1 MASKLNR
8 KFILVVGGFSAAAI
22 LLLVAVV
29 LVNQLWIKNA
39 ERHIRSGDELVA
51 QGKLREAIN
60 MYGRAVAK
68 KPEMVPYI
76 AKMEETLGKVVADT
90 PAQSAED
97 YRTLM
102 SLRRARTRAQ
112 PGDPEQWRAL
122 LDSLEAETELYARGE
137 GWLTIEGVAKEMKDV
152 MPPGSDG
159 LRQAEEML
167 LYARAQRSGLLTS
180 GERTDLERQLEA
192 FLKVSPKSWRGWS
205 ALVKL
210 RTDEVGRL
218 RGAGQEQAAVRKA
231 EALDKSLAE
240 MRAALEGSDSAGR
253 CALAMAEV
261 DRLLMDGRNGSRL
274 DREKLDAPKLDA
286 ACARLSE
293 AAMAS
298 GSGLMVRASAGRL
311 GDAKGI
317 EAGAEL
323 LRSWNT
329 SHPTDLLSGGYE
341 LEYVSRM
348 GETGFDRT
356 REVAKRILDTPTLP
370 TGIDASIQSETRAR
384 ALQVLIDSA
393 IVQAAREGLEPAKK
407 AELEAQLPGLRADL
421 LKSLQNDESAPGML
435 IADAKILQS
444 RGDLPAAAKKW
455 EIYFQKVPQPP
466 ADAFLWSAMV
476 SRAQNDLG
484 LAMQTATRGSD
495 AYPSDLRLAIQR
507 AELAAQLGKFA
518 EAAALFE
525 ALAKAIPSEQR
536 FARMAEETRR
546 RVSGERVE
554 AAPEVA
560 QIEEALRAKDWARAR
575 ELSAA
580 WVKSSDGSLQAMYGQ
595 ALVEQEA
602 GDKAKALELIRAAL
616 AKHPPTAEL
625 ARMEAMLATEDPLER
640 VDIMIARMVPDEKQR
655 PAERIRAL
663 RGLRSDLTRQVA
675 ELRRASSP
683 ELPASEAFLAKVVAA
698 LGDTEKQV
706 TAAGGTDP
714 AMIEIAFNESVSRGD
729 FAAAEVHIAAASKV
743 TASVPALEP
752 ILRARLLEAQGRVG
766 EAIAVLEK
774 ARQGGR
780 NEAPLAAQLAVL
792 QERAGNEP
800 ASMALWKEAYDRR
813 PNDLTNVRGYA
824 RAMGRAGQG
833 KSALEMLRAAI
844 AANPADLETLIV
856 AAEFEAV
863 YGARSR
869 AIELRQRALQ
879 LDSTNRENLAELYT
893 LLNLPADSGSVRDE
907 QGRSRFDDRAW
918 SAVPV
923 EEQRRLLADAERA
936 NKALAE
942 QVFQAAMR
950 TSPYDMR
957 FAMRRAAV
965 QREAGQAAD
974 AAQTVQ
980 DVIARAE
987 SDGKATAI
995 MYVEQGTYFDTLG
1008 DVAAADAA
1016 FAKAAKLQDPA
1027 KREVDLVLVEV
1038 YARRGE
1044 VKRAIEALDAAMAS
1058 SPTLPGLLR
1067 LADLHLV
1074 AQDAAGASKVLER
1087 VRPMAGDKASQEVQR
1102 QIEMLASGIAATE
1115 AEILRRDGKIAEA
1128 QKKVEDALAA
1138 LTRAETVA
1146 PADLVAP
1153 LRRVQLLRALAVGQQ
1168 DPARLEQAI
1177 TEADRAL
1184 ARNALYWQMV
1194 STRADLALDKRDIKA
1209 AIGII
1214 ERFLEAQ
1221 PASEEARI
1229 RLMEMQ
1235 LAAGS
1240 GDRAVETAR
1249 GGIRLRPQD
1258 PRWAERLGDLLEATG
1273 DQAGAATEYE
1283 RAFSLDP
1290 KSMGYLEKATLAR
1303 LNAGGAA
1310 DTLALL
1316 RGANELVQRSPVLRA
1331 IGAAAL
1337 ARSGRRD
1344 DALVAGREALSAAR
1358 AAKADDLLTAERTVL
1373 MLREMF
1379 PPEKPADFEAYL
1391 TQAGTPSAVESALL
1405 ADAWARSGPAGADK
1419 ALEWCGKIEAQGESV
1434 PPGVRASAAM
1444 TRGGALY
1451 GKGDLPAATDAFVAA
1466 ATISP
1471 RNAAALN
1478 NAAYLVAKVKGDN
1491 AKAFEFASKA
1501 VVLAPAQPDYLDT
1514 LGYVLM
1520 RSGRMAEAEDAL
1532 NKSVA
1537 VSPTASALMHLAQ
1550 LRAAQGNFGEA
1561 RQIVD
1566 RAKARPADPDTAKE
1580 LQEFA
1585 ASLQGK

>member
-1 MASKLNR
+1 
-8 KFILVVGGFSAAAI
+8 
-22 LLLVAVV
+22 
-29 LVNQLWIKNA
+29 
-39 ERHIRSGDELVA
+39 
-51 QGKLREAIN
+51 
-60 MYGRAVAK
+60 
-68 KPEMVPYI
+68 
-76 AKMEETLGKVVADT
+76 
-90 PAQSAED
+90 
-97 YRTLM
+97 M
-102 SLRRARTRAQ
+102 S
-112 PGDPEQWRAL
+112 
-122 LDSLEAETELYARGE
+122 
-137 GWLTIEGVAKEMKDV
+137 
-152 MPPGSDG
+152 
-159 LRQAEEML
+159 
-167 LYARAQRSGLLTS
+167 
-180 GERTDLERQLEA
+180 
-192 FLKVSPKSWRGWS
+192 
-205 ALVKL
+205 
-210 RTDEVGRL
+210 
-218 RGAGQEQAAVRKA
+218 
-231 EALDKSLAE
+231 
-240 MRAALEGSDSAGR
+240 
-253 CALAMAEV
+253 
-261 DRLLMDGRNGSRL
+261 
-274 DREKLDAPKLDA
+274 
-286 ACARLSE
+286 
-293 AAMAS
+293 
-298 GSGLMVRASAGRL
+298 
-311 GDAKGI
+311 
-317 EAGAEL
+317 
-323 LRSWNT
+323 
-329 SHPTDLLSGGYE
+329 
-341 LEYVSRM
+341 
-348 GETGFDRT
+348 
-356 REVAKRILDTPTLP
+356 
-370 TGIDASIQSETRAR
+370 
-384 ALQVLIDSA
+384 
-393 IVQAAREGLEPAKK
+393 
-407 AELEAQLPGLRADL
+407 
-421 LKSLQNDESAPGML
+421 
-435 IADAKILQS
+435 
-444 RGDLPAAAKKW
+444 
-455 EIYFQKVPQPP
+455 
-466 ADAFLWSAMV
+466 
-476 SRAQNDLG
+476 
-484 LAMQTATRGSD
+484 
-495 AYPSDLRLAIQR
+495 
-507 AELAAQLGKFA
+507 
-518 EAAALFE
+518 
-525 ALAKAIPSEQR
+525 
-536 FARMAEETRR
+536 
-546 RVSGERVE
+546 
-554 AAPEVA
+554 
-560 QIEEALRAKDWARAR
+560 
-575 ELSAA
+575 
-580 WVKSSDGSLQAMYGQ
+580 
-595 ALVEQEA
+595 
-602 GDKAKALELIRAAL
+602 
-616 AKHPPTAEL
+616 
-625 ARMEAMLATEDPLER
+625 
-640 VDIMIARMVPDEKQR
+640 
-655 PAERIRAL
+655 
-663 RGLRSDLTRQVA
+663 
-675 ELRRASSP
+675 
-683 ELPASEAFLAKVVAA
+683 
-698 LGDTEKQV
+698 
-706 TAAGGTDP
+706 
-714 AMIEIAFNESVSRGD
+714 
-729 FAAAEVHIAAASKV
+729 
-743 TASVPALEP
+743 
-752 ILRARLLEAQGRVG
+752 
-766 EAIAVLEK
+766 
-774 ARQGGR
+774 
-780 NEAPLAAQLAVL
+780 
-792 QERAGNEP
+792 
-800 ASMALWKEAYDRR
+800 
-813 PNDLTNVRGYA
+813 
-824 RAMGRAGQG
+824 
-833 KSALEMLRAAI
+833 
-844 AANPADLETLIV
+844 
-856 AAEFEAV
+856 
-863 YGARSR
+863 
-869 AIELRQRALQ
+869 
-879 LDSTNRENLAELYT
+879 
-893 LLNLPADSGSVRDE
+893 
-907 QGRSRFDDRAW
+907 
-918 SAVPV
+918 
-923 EEQRRLLADAERA
+923 
-936 NKALAE
+936 
-942 QVFQAAMR
+942 
-950 TSPYDMR
+950 
-957 FAMRRAAV
+957 
-965 QREAGQAAD
+965 
-974 AAQTVQ
+974 
-980 DVIARAE
+980 
-987 SDGKATAI
+987 
-995 MYVEQGTYFDTLG
+995 VEQGTYYDTLG

-1290 KSMGYLEKATLAR
+1290 KSMGYLEKAALAR

-1391 TQAGTPSAVESALL
+1391 TQAGAPSAVESALL

>member
-39 ERHIRSGDELVA
+39 ERHIRAGDELVQ
-51 QGKLREAIN
+51 QGKFREALN

-68 KPEMVPYI
+68 KPEMVAYI
-76 AKMEETLGKVVADT
+76 GKMEETLGKVVADT

-97 YRTLM
+97 YRTMM

-112 PGDPEQWRAL
+112 PGDPAQWRAL
-122 LDSLEAETELYARGE
+122 LDALEAETELYARGE

-159 LRQAEEML
+159 LRQAEEMM
-167 LYARAQRSGLLTS
+167 LYSRAQRSSLLTS

-192 FLKVSPKSWRGWS
+192 FLKVSPKSWRGWF

-210 RTDEVGRL
+210 RIDDVGRL
-218 RGAGQEQAAVRKA
+218 RGAGQEQAAARRA

-240 MRAALEGSDSAGR
+240 MRTALEGAGPDGR
-253 CALAMAEV
+253 CALAMADV
-261 DRLLMDGRNGSRL
+261 DRLLAEGRTGGRL
-274 DREKLDAPKLDA
+274 DREKLDASKLDA
-286 ACARLSE
+286 ACARLAE
-293 AAMAS
+293 AAIAS
-298 GSGLMVRASAGRL
+298 GSGMMIRSAAGRL

-317 EAGAEL
+317 DAGADL
-323 LRSWNT
+323 LRAWT
-329 SHPTDLLSGGYE
+329 SGHPTDLLSSGYE

-370 TGIDASIQSETRAR
+370 TGLDASIQSETRAR
-384 ALQVLIDSA
+384 ALQVLIESA
-393 IVQAAREGLEPAKK
+393 IVQASRDGVDPAKK
-407 AELEAQLPGLRADL
+407 VELDGQLPGLRAEL

-455 EIYFQKVPQPP
+455 ESYFQKVPQPP
-466 ADAFLWSAMV
+466 ADAFLWSTLV

-484 LAMQTATRGSD
+484 LAMQTATRGTD

-525 ALAKAIPSEQR
+525 ALAKAMPSEER
-536 FARMAEETRR
+536 YARMAEESRR
-546 RVSGERVE
+546 RITGERVQ
-554 AAPEVA
+554 AAPEIA
-560 QIEEALRAKDWARAR
+560 QIEEAIQAKDWARAR

-602 GDKAKALELIRAAL
+602 GDKAKALEYIRAAL
-616 AKHPPTAEL
+616 AKHAPTPEL
-625 ARMEAMLATEDPLER
+625 ARMEAMLATDDPLQR

-663 RGLRSDLTRQVA
+663 RGLRADLDRQVA
-675 ELRRASSP
+675 ELRRANSP
-683 ELPASEAFLAKVVAA
+683 ELGASEAFLAKVVAA
-698 LGDTEKQV
+698 LGESEKQV

-714 AMIEIAFNESVSRGD
+714 AMVEIAFNDAVSRGD
-729 FAAAEVHIAAASKV
+729 FAAAEVHIAAAAKLS
-743 TASVPALEP
+743 ASVPALEP
-752 ILRARLLEAQGRVG
+752 ILRARMLDAQGRVG
-766 EAIAVLEK
+766 EAIATLEK
-774 ARQGGR
+774 ARQAGR
-780 NEAPLAAQLAVL
+780 NEAPVAAQLAVL

-844 AANPADLETLIV
+844 AANPSDVETMIV

-863 YGARSR
+863 YGSRSR
-869 AIELRQRALQ
+869 AIELRQRAVQ
-879 LDSTNRENLAELYT
+879 LDSTNRENVGELYT
-893 LLNLPADSGSVRDE
+893 LLNLPADFGSVRDQ
-907 QGRSRFDDRAW
+907 QGRPRFDERGW
-918 SAVPV
+918 SAVQP
-923 EEQRRLLADAERA
+923 EEQRRLLADAERT
-936 NKALAE
+936 NRALAE

-957 FAMRRAAV
+957 FATRKASV
-965 QREAGQAAD
+965 LREAGQVAEAG
-974 AAQTVQ
+974 QVLQ

-987 SDGKATAI
+987 ADGKATAS
-995 MYVEQGTYFDTLG
+995 MYVDQGLNFDALG

-1016 FAKAAKLQDPA
+1016 FAKAARLQDPA
-1027 KREVDLVLVEV
+1027 KREVDMVLVEV
-1038 YARRGE
+1038 YAKRGE
-1044 VKRAIEALDAAMAS
+1044 VKRATEALDAAMAS

-1074 AQDAAGASKVLER
+1074 AQDAAAASKVLER
-1087 VRPMAGDKASQEVQR
+1087 IRPMAGDKASVEVQR
-1102 QIEMLASGIAATE
+1102 QIEMLASGIASTE
-1115 AEILRRDGKIAEA
+1115 AEALRRAGKPDEA
-1128 QKKVEDALAA
+1128 KKKVDEALAA

-1153 LRRVQLLRALAVGQQ
+1153 LRRVQLLRALAIGQQ
-1168 DPARLEQAI
+1168 DSARLDQAI
-1177 TEADRAL
+1177 AEADRAL

-1194 STRADLALDKRDIKA
+1194 DTRADLALDKRDIKA
-1209 AIGII
+1209 AIGIV

-1221 PASEEARI
+1221 PASEDARL
-1229 RLMEMQ
+1229 RLMDMQ

-1240 GDRAVETAR
+1240 GDRAIEVAR

-1290 KSMGYLEKATLAR
+1290 KSMGYLEKAALAR

-1316 RGANELVQRSPVLRA
+1316 RGASELVQRSPVLRA

-1344 DALVAGREALSAAR
+1344 EALVAGREALAAAR
-1358 AAKADDLLTAERTVL
+1358 AEKQDPILTLERTVL

-1379 PPEKPADFEAYL
+1379 PPEKPGEFEAYL
-1391 TQAGTPSAVESALL
+1391 TQAGAPSMVEAALL
-1405 ADAWARSGPAGADK
+1405 ADAWGRSGPAGVDK
-1419 ALEWCGKIEAQGESV
+1419 ALDWCSKIEAQGDSV
-1434 PPGVRASAAM
+1434 PEGIRASAAM
-1444 TRGGALY
+1444 TRGSSLY
-1451 GKGDLPAATDAFVAA
+1451 AKGDLPAAADAFVVA

-1491 AKAFEFASKA
+1491 AKAFELASKA
-1501 VVLAPAQPDYLDT
+1501 IVLAPAQPDYLDT
-1514 LGYVLM
+1514 LGFVLLK
-1520 RSGRMAEAEDAL
+1520 SGRLAEAEDAL

-1537 VSPTASALMHLAQ
+1537 VSPTASALLHLAQ
-1550 LRAAQGNFGEA
+1550 LRAAQGNVGEA
-1561 RQIVD
+1561 RQIVE
-1566 RAKARPADPDTAKE
+1566 RAKTRPADPDTAKE

>member
-39 ERHIRSGDELVA
+39 ERHIRAGDELVA
-51 QGKLREAIN
+51 QGKFREALN

-76 AKMEETLGKVVADT
+76 EKMEDTLGKVVADT

-97 YRTLM
+97 YRTMM

-112 PGDPEQWRAL
+112 PGDPAQWRAL

-159 LRQAEEML
+159 LRQAEETL
-167 LYARAQRSGLLTS
+167 LYARAQRSSLLTS

-210 RTDEVGRL
+210 RTEEVSRL
-218 RGAGQEQAAVRKA
+218 RGAGQEQAAARKA
-231 EALDKSLAE
+231 EALDKSLVE
-240 MRAALEGSDSAGR
+240 MRTALEGSDAAGR
-253 CALAMAEV
+253 CAIALAEV
-261 DRLLMDGRNGSRL
+261 DRLLMDGRSGTRL
-274 DREKLDAPKLDA
+274 DREKLDAAKLDA

-293 AAMAS
+293 AATAS
-298 GSGLMVRASAGRL
+298 GSGLMIRAAAGRL
-311 GDAKGI
+311 GDSKGI
-317 EAGAEL
+317 DAGAEL

-329 SHPTDLLSGGYE
+329 SHATDLLSGGYE

-348 GETGFDRT
+348 GESGFDRT
-356 REVAKRILDTPTLP
+356 REVAKRILETPTLP

-393 IVQAAREGLEPAKK
+393 IVQAAREGVDPAKK
-407 AELEAQLPGLRADL
+407 AELEGQLPALRADL
-421 LKSLQNDESAPGML
+421 LKALQNDEAAPGML

-455 EIYFQKVPQPP
+455 ESYFQKVPQPP
-466 ADAFLWSAMV
+466 ADAFLWSTMV

-484 LAMQTATRGSD
+484 LAMQTVTRGSD

-507 AELAAQLGKFA
+507 AEIAAQLGRFA
-518 EAAALFE
+518 EAASLFE
-525 ALAKAIPSEQR
+525 ALAKAIPSEER
-536 FARMAEETRR
+536 FARMAAETRR
-546 RVSGERVE
+546 RVTGERVE
-554 AAPEVA
+554 AAPEIA
-560 QIEEALRAKDWARAR
+560 QIEEAMQAKDWIRAR
-575 ELSAA
+575 ELAAA

-602 GDKAKALELIRAAL
+602 GDKAKALEYVRAAL
-616 AKHPPTAEL
+616 AKHPPTPEV

-640 VDIMIARMVPDEKQR
+640 VDMMIARMVPDEKQR
-655 PAERIRAL
+655 PAERMRAL
-663 RGLRSDLTRQVA
+663 RGLRADLTKQVA
-675 ELRRASSP
+675 ELRRTNSP
-683 ELPASEAFLAKVVAA
+683 ELATSESFLTKVVAA
-698 LGDTEKQV
+698 IAESEKQV
-706 TAAGGTDP
+706 ASSGGTDP
-714 AMIEIAFNESVSRGD
+714 AMVELAFNDAISRGD
-729 FAAAEVHIAAASKV
+729 FAAAEVHVAAAAKL
-743 TASVPALEP
+743 TAAVPALEP
-752 ILRARLLEAQGRVG
+752 ILRARLLDAQGRLG
-766 EAIAVLEK
+766 EAIAMLEK

-780 NEAPLAAQLAVL
+780 NEAPVAAQLAVL

-824 RAMGRAGQG
+824 RALGRAGQG
-833 KSALEMLRAAI
+833 RSALEMLRAAI
-844 AANPADLETLIV
+844 AASPADLDTLIV

-863 YGARSR
+863 YGSRSK
-869 AIELRQRALQ
+869 AIELRQRVVQ
-879 LDSTNRENLAELYT
+879 LDSTNRDNIGELYT
-893 LLNLPADSGSVRDE
+893 LLNLPADAGSVRDQ
-907 QGRSRFDDRAW
+907 QGRPRFDDRAW
-918 SAVPV
+918 SAVPA

-936 NKALAE
+936 NKALAQ
-942 QVFQAAMR
+942 QVFEAAMR
-950 TSPYDMR
+950 TSPYDIR
-957 FAMRRAAV
+957 FAGRKAAL
-965 QREAGQAAD
+965 QREAGQAEEAGRTL
-974 AAQTVQ
+974 QE
-980 DVIARAE
+980 VIARAE
-987 SDGKATAI
+987 ADGKATAA
-995 MYVEQGTYFDTLG
+995 MYVEQGTYFDSLG
-1008 DVAAADAA
+1008 DAASADAA
-1016 FAKAAKLQDPA
+1016 FAKGAKLQDPA
-1027 KREVDLVLVEV
+1027 KREVDLVLVEI

-1044 VKRAIEALDAAMAS
+1044 TKRAVEALEAAMAS
-1058 SPTLPGLLR
+1058 APSLPGLLR

-1074 AQDAAGASKVLER
+1074 AQDPASAAKVLER
-1087 VRPMAGDKASQEVQR
+1087 IRPMAGEKANIEVQR
-1102 QIEMLASGIAATE
+1102 QIEMLASGIASTE
-1115 AEILRRDGKIAEA
+1115 AEALRRDGKADEA
-1128 QKKVEDALAA
+1128 KKKVDEALAA

-1168 DPARLEQAI
+1168 DSARLDQAI

-1209 AIGII
+1209 AIGIV
-1214 ERFLEAQ
+1214 ERYLEAQ
-1221 PASEEARI
+1221 PASEDARI

-1258 PRWAERLGDLLEATG
+1258 ARWAERLGDLLEATG
-1273 DQAGAATEYE
+1273 DQPGAATEYE

-1290 KSMGYLEKATLAR
+1290 KSMGYLEKAALAR

-1344 DALVAGREALSAAR
+1344 EALVAGREALAAAR
-1358 AAKADDLLTAERTVL
+1358 AAKAEDLLTAERTVL

-1379 PPEKPADFEAYL
+1379 PPEKPAEFEAYL
-1391 TQAGTPSAVESALL
+1391 TQAGAPGLVEAALL
-1405 ADAWARSGPAGADK
+1405 ADAWARSGPTGADK
-1419 ALEWCGKIEAQGESV
+1419 ALEWCGKIESKGDAV
-1434 PPGVRASAAM
+1434 PEGVRAAAAM

-1491 AKAFEFASKA
+1491 AKAFELASKA

-1520 RSGRMAEAEDAL
+1520 RSGRLAEAEDAL

-1566 RAKARPADPDTAKE
+1566 RAKTRPADPDTAKE

-1585 ASLQGK
+1585 ASIQGK